1 MKKTTFRAMVGTTL
15 AVAAAAVV
23 LPATAGASWYEAAVP
38 AGSGT
43 AGRPTT
49 DSFGRAVDAV
59 LTERTAAL
67 LDGSPHRRR
76 AGALASRD
84 VHLSSGLVRSED
96 HTEASLRDRKKRL
109 RELGEAYTAA
119 DTKVKV
125 NDIEVRGGKAS
136 VRVTETTTL
145 TYEKIRGNEP
155 ATTGFQAHHEV
166 DFTRTPGGR
175 WALTGIRPTDT
186 GLVAVNAPLK
196 APQAKSAAADGLPV
210 AAPASTRRP
219 SRVPAPKPTS
229 NGSGLNYAA
238 MGAYAE
244 KYWSRYNPAYP
255 SYDSAGAG
263 GDCTNFVSQAL
274 KAGGWKHAPGSWD
287 DYRKWWSDPKLGNTL
302 SFVGVNE
309 WSWFALSSK
318 RTTNLSNVWEMGV
331 GDVLQMDFNRDGSKD
346 HTMMVSYRDRRGTPY
361 LTAHSTNTYRKSVA
375 SIVASYPRANYFA
388 YRT

>member
-1 MKKTTFRAMVGTTL
+1 MKKTTFRAMVGAAL

-23 LPATAGASWYEAAVP
+23 LPGTAGASWYKHAVP

-43 AGRPTT
+43 ADRPAA
-49 DSFGRAVDAV
+49 DAFGRVADAV

-67 LDGSPHRRR
+67 LDGPQRRR
-76 AGALASRD
+76 SGSPASGDVRLSAGF
-84 VHLSSGLVRSED
+84 VRSED
-96 HTEASLRDRKKRL
+96 GAETSLRDRKKRL

-119 DTKVKV
+119 DTDVKV
-125 NDIEVRGGKAS
+125 NDVEVRGGKAS
-136 VRVTETTTL
+136 VRVTESTTL
-145 TYEKIRGNEP
+145 TYKKIRGNEP
-155 ATTGFQAHHEV
+155 ATTGFQAYHELA
-166 DFTRTPGGR
+166 FARTPDGR
-175 WALTGIRPTDT
+175 WSLTGIRPTDT
-186 GLVAVNAPLK
+186 GLAAVNAPLK
-196 APQAKSAAADGLPV
+196 APQVQAAADNGLPT
-210 AAPASTRRP
+210 ATPASTRRP
-219 SRVPAPKPTS
+219 SRLPARKPTS
-229 NGSGLNYAA
+229 NSNGLDYAA

-244 KYWSRYNPAYP
+244 RYWSRYNPAYP

-318 RTTNLSNVWEMGV
+318 RTTNLSNVWAMGV
-331 GDVLQMDFNRDGSKD
+331 GDVLQMDFDRNGSKD
-346 HTMMVSYRDRRGTPY
+346 HTMMVSYRDRWGTPY
-361 LTAHSTNTYRKSVA
+361 LTYHSTNTYRKSVA
-375 SIVASYPRANYFA
+375 SIIASYPNATYFA

>member
-1 MKKTTFRAMVGTTL
+1 MQLSVGFVQ
-15 AVAAAAVV
+15 AQE
-23 LPATAGASWYEAAVP
+23 GA
-38 AGSGT
+38 
-43 AGRPTT
+43 
-49 DSFGRAVDAV
+49 
-59 LTERTAAL
+59 RT
-67 LDGSPHRRR
+67 
-76 AGALASRD
+76 
-84 VHLSSGLVRSED
+84 
-96 HTEASLRDRKKRL
+96 SLRDRKKRL
-109 RELGEAYTAA
+109 RELGEAYTSA

-125 NDIEVRGGKAS
+125 NDVKVRDGKAS
-136 VRVTETTTL
+136 VRVTESTTL
-145 TYEKIRGNEP
+145 TYKKILGNEP
-155 ATTGFQAHHEV
+155 KTTGFQAHHELT
-166 DFTRTPGGR
+166 FAKASGGK

-196 APQAKSAAADGLPV
+196 APQVQAAADSGLPK
-210 AAPASTRRP
+210 ATSASTRQP
-219 SRVPAPKPTS
+219 SRTPAPKPTRNA
-229 NGSGLNYAA
+229 NGLDYAA
-238 MGAYAE
+238 MGAYTE

-287 DYRKWWSDPKLGNTL
+287 DYRKWWTDPKLGNTL

-346 HTMMVSYRDRRGTPY
+346 HTMMVSYRDRWGTPY
-361 LTAHSTNTYRKSVA
+361 LTYHSTNTYRKSLA
-375 SIVASYPRANYFA
+375 SIIASYPRATYFA